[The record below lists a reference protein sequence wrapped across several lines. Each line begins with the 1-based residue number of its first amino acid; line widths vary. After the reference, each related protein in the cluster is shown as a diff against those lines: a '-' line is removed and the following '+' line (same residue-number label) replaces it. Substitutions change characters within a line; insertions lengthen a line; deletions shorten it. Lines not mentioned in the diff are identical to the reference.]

1 MKAVV
6 LREFGLPGVMRVEEV
21 PDPEPGRGEVVV
33 AVHAVS
39 VNRTL
44 DLVVR
49 AGRYAKP
56 VSLPHVLGVDPSGVV
71 AAVGPGVGD
80 RKPGDRV
87 VVWPHVGV
95 VEGQGPRMI
104 GIHVWGGYAQYVK
117 VPASSTYLVPDGLD
131 FAAATVVARHAPI
144 AFHLLRDKAQ
154 VKPGEWVL
162 VMGAAGGL
170 GNAGVQA
177 AKVLG
182 AKVIAGAGAS
192 ARVEAALAL
201 GADAGVNYRAQ
212 DLTDEVRRITE
223 GGGVD
228 VVFENIGD
236 PDLFPKAFASL
247 RRHGRLVTAGGHGG
261 GVVPLDVNRLYLNHL
276 TVIGATGYQPQD
288 ITGSLAAAAQG
299 RFRIMID
306 RVLPLAQAV
315 EAHELVESGSVLG
328 KIVLDPTRV

>member
-21 PDPEPGRGEVVV
+21 PDPEPGHGEVLV

-56 VSLPHVLGVDPSGVV
+56 VSLPHVLGVDPSGVI
-71 AAVGPGVGD
+71 AEVGPGVGD

-117 VPASSTYLVPDGLD
+117 VPAASTYLVPDGLD

-144 AFHLLRDKAQ
+144 AFHLLRDQAQ

-162 VMGAAGGL
+162 VMGAAGEL

-182 AKVIAGAGAS
+182 AKVIAGAGAP
-192 ARVEAALAL
+192 ARVAAALAL

-212 DLTDEVRRITE
+212 DLAAEVRRITE

-276 TVIGATGYQPQD
+276 TVIGATGYRPQD
-288 ITGSLAAAAQG
+288 ITGSLEAAAQG